1 MERLYYV
8 ESEHET
14 AETSDRLEAAR
25 IAAEWAKR
33 GYKVDTIV
41 VDEASGREQAPDGTS
56 PPHAVQLKEGQA
68 TQRSLAR
75 GGNRENSAARTD
87 DH

>member
-14 AETSDRLEAAR
+14 AETSDRMEAAR

-33 GYKVDTIV
+33 GYKVDTVI
-41 VDEASGREQAPDGTS
+41 VDEASAREDD
-56 PPHAVQLKEGQA
+56 A
-68 TQRSLAR
+68 TQAAR
-75 GGNRENSAARTD
+75 GTRRPENSAGTLAAHRSGTG
-87 DH
+87 

>member
-25 IAAEWAKR
+25 IAAEWTKR
-33 GYKVDTIV
+33 GYNVDTIV
-41 VDEASGREQAPDGTS
+41 IDEASGREQVPDGTS
-56 PPHAVQLKEGQA
+56 PPHAVQLPAK
-68 TQRSLAR
+68 RSCPA
-75 GGNRENSAARTD
+75 SAAMPAWPCGSRTSPTR
-87 DH
+87 

>member
-1 MERLYYV
+1 MEHLYYV

-25 IAAEWAKR
+25 IAAEWTKR

-41 VDEASGREQAPDGTS
+41 VDEASGREEPPDGTS
-56 PPHAVQLKEGQA
+56 PPHSVQPSKGLEDIA
-68 TQRSLAR
+68 PPRAR
-75 GGNRENSAARTD
+75 RES
-87 DH
+87 